1 LVIKLKWVV
10 IPELDKIQEASK
22 EQFDQQSANYGKS
35 LILGKTDDISSALA
49 LEEGLNVGTRRHEA

>member
-1 LVIKLKWVV
+1 ML
-10 IPELDKIQEASK
+10 ELDKIQEASK
-22 EQFDQQSANYGKS
+22 KQFDQQSANYGKS